1 MVTSMKKILLC
12 FILILSASMQV
23 RADTGTA
30 ALSYLKTDSGGR
42 AAALGG
48 AYTALG
54 DDSFSIFYNPAGT
67 VYRDRSEVA
76 LSHALWLEDMSIEN
90 AAFVHTLSSRL
101 SLLMGVSAL
110 LSGDIKSYSA
120 DGDSAG
126 SFSSNEMT
134 VSGGISYIINQRF
147 YIAAQGKL
155 FSQSTDDESAR
166 AVGGDFGI
174 LYRGDYMRIAFSA
187 LNLGQ
192 KIKIGTQSFDLP
204 RTLRAGIS
212 REMIKNLKIGIDWI
226 DYIDSGSHVAA
237 GLEYG
242 MQIRDDGEQSLFLR
256 GGYSSGHDTN
266 AGSGISAGIGFN
278 TTDLRVD
285 YAFTPYGDL
294 GSAHRF
300 SIALMFGERRNNMR
314 ETYEYHYR
322 SREENR
328 RQSENKLFKK
338 GKERVA
344 DIPVNTTYEE
354 YKPIRQEEKKVKEF
368 TW

>member
-1 MVTSMKKILLC
+1 MVTGMKKTLFCFLLM
-12 FILILSASMQV
+12 LSAALPV
-23 RADTGTA
+23 KADTGTA
-30 ALSYLKTDSGGR
+30 AFSYLKTDSGGR

-54 DDSFSIFYNPAGT
+54 DDSFSVFYNPAGT
-67 VYRDRSEVA
+67 VYMDRSEVA
-76 LSHALWLEDMSIEN
+76 VSHALWLEDMSIEN
-90 AAFVHTLSSRL
+90 VAFVHNLSPRL
-101 SLLMGVSAL
+101 SLIMGVSAL

-120 DGDSAG
+120 DGSSAG
-126 SFSSNEMT
+126 SFSANEMT
-134 VSGGISYIINQRF
+134 VSGGIAYIINQRI
-147 YIAAQGKL
+147 YVAAQAKM

-166 AVGGDFGI
+166 AVGGDAGMI
-174 LYRGDYMRIAFSA
+174 YRGDYARIAFSA

-192 KIKIGTQSFDLP
+192 KIKLGTQAFDLP
-204 RTLRAGIS
+204 RALRAGIS
-212 REMIKNLKIGIDWI
+212 REIIKNIKLGVDWI
-226 DYIDSGSHVAA
+226 DYIDSGSHAAA
-237 GLEYG
+237 GLEYKLDIG
-242 MQIRDDGEQSLFLR
+242 DDGDQSLFFR
-256 GGYSSGHDTN
+256 GGYYSGHDTN
-266 AGSGISAGIGFN
+266 SGSGISAGIGFN
-278 TTDLRVD
+278 TSDLRVD

-300 SIALMFGERRNNMR
+300 SVALMFGDSRTNMR

-354 YKPIRQEEKKVKEF
+354 YKPIKQEEKKVKDF